1 LFKLIVFPK
10 LTPPLMLLLYRIS
23 LAFGDERSSTQAT
36 YTLSLDTTPEE
47 AVTTTDLRYSPA
59 LLLRLIV
66 LSKLLPPSIL
76 LAKNMSP
83 GYVHAK
89 PHILHFFH
97 VQLTGGVFTP
107 SGFFP
112 SLIGF
117 SKLAPPS
124 ILLTKKIPCWLNDCH
139 AI

>member
-1 LFKLIVFPK
+1 MRLATGENEFDASLFKLIVFPK

-97 VQLTGGVFTP
+97 VQLTGGSFYP
-107 SGFFP
+107 FRIHS
-112 SLIGF
+112 
-117 SKLAPPS
+117 
-124 ILLTKKIPCWLNDCH
+124 
-139 AI
+139 